1 MFKNITQ
8 KNPKIKHWDNLLQ
21 SIDLYMQEQKMQN
34 GMYKKKLQ
42 KYLGV
47 RSVVLPSSQILG
59 NKKDLKDNLEYYGLR
74 LCI

>member
-1 MFKNITQ
+1 
-8 KNPKIKHWDNLLQ
+8 
-21 SIDLYMQEQKMQN
+21 MQEQKLQN

-47 RSVVLPSSQILG
+47 RSVVLPLLQILG
-59 NKKDLKDNLEYYGLR
+59 NKKDLQDNLEYYGLC

>member
-1 MFKNITQ
+1 MK
-8 KNPKIKHWDNLLQ
+8 
-21 SIDLYMQEQKMQN
+21 N